1 MRLVRHACALALAGS
16 LSLAAC
22 SPGPPPTGVTVAS
35 LDPAGGGAR
44 TGLRTGDVLLSWQRR
59 TEEPVAAEAEGALHS
74 CADLS
79 AVENG
84 EAPRGT
90 VTFQVERLGRA
101 FSLEMDPGGLQVE
114 VLPRR
119 KRAGE
124 GCEAFARAR
133 RLSRIPRWP
142 EARAAYAK
150 AAAAARAR
158 GRLLFAA
165 TALRGQGEAAL
176 RAQDFPGAEA
186 AYAEALRLCR
196 QAAPDSL
203 DEALVWH
210 ALGNLEQTRGAVAPS
225 EAALHNALRI
235 RQRLAPGSLEVAA
248 SLDVLG
254 IDAWRRGDLT
264 GAKELYGQSLA
275 VSRKRSAGS
284 LDEGKALNNLGI
296 LLRATG
302 DDAGAESS
310 FTQAAQILQR
320 VAPRSN
326 DLASTAVNLA
336 AVASDRGDFA
346 NSEEHQRIALA
357 RFEKIAPE
365 GLEVAGVL
373 NNLGTIARERYE
385 LTEAD
390 AFFRHSLAIQHRL
403 APGSEVEATS
413 LSNLGW
419 TAQERG
425 HLDEAERFGREAL
438 AIRARQSPGGP
449 SVALSDSILG
459 SIALKRGDLRGAR
472 ALGEKALALQHKLA
486 PGSLYEGEYLE
497 FLADV
502 AFQRND
508 LPGAESLVRQGLVI
522 HRRLA
527 PRSVLEGEALDLL
540 GKVLEHQGRLREA
553 EAVYEEAA
561 GAIEAQIG
569 HLGGSD
575 EARSSFQAKF
585 LKVYQHLMALQV
597 ARGAT
602 ATALHTLERSRA
614 RSLLELLAQRDLAAG
629 DAPTILLD
637 QLRQIDRQYEDA
649 QEALARLDPRR
660 TAELEALTA
669 TLARLRG
676 ERATLSSRIARA
688 SPHYAA
694 LRAPQPLE
702 LAGIRAVLDPGTV
715 WLSYSIGEKET
726 YLFVVV
732 PAGVPGPG
740 VEVHTLPV
748 GSAELVRQV
757 SAFRSLILRGRDH
770 PEIEPAL
777 LTAGRH
783 LYDLLVAPAAAT
795 IAGTQRILLSPDGP
809 LHILPF
815 AALILPGKTR
825 PGDPPAYLG
834 PAYLG
839 KDKPLHSVLSA
850 TLYAEIRR
858 GRRAPT
864 SPGHAAEGPLVA
876 FADPRIVPSEPNVN
890 GEDDPAEPPA
900 RRYRH
905 GLAPLPGARAEVR
918 ALSALWGKDAYVYV
932 GAEASERR
940 FRHLPVH
947 PRYLHFASHAL
958 LDRHFPLDSALAL
971 ATPKS
976 PDSEDNGLLQA
987 WEIFEMPRLDAD
999 LVTLSACETGLGSD
1013 AGGEGLIGLTRA
1025 FQFAGARSVLASLWA
1040 VNDSTTA
1047 ALMERFYTLL
1057 RAGWPKDIALQ
1068 EAQRALLQDNLGA
1081 AHPIH
1086 WAAFT
1091 LSGDWM

>member
-1 MRLVRHACALALAGS
+1 MRLVCHASALALAGC

-22 SPGPPPTGVTVAS
+22 SPGPGPLPAGVTVAS

-44 TGLRTGDVLLSWQRR
+44 AGLRTGDVLLSWQRR
-59 TEEPVAAEAEGALHS
+59 TEVPVAGTAEGELRS

-90 VTFQVERLGRA
+90 VTFQVERQGRT
-101 FSLEMDPGGLQVE
+101 FSLEMDPDGLQVE
-114 VLPRR
+114 VLPRQR
-119 KRAGE
+119 GAGE
-124 GCEAFARAR
+124 GCETFARAR

-150 AAAAARAR
+150 AAAAARSR

-165 TALRGQGEAAL
+165 TALRGQAEAAL
-176 RAQDFPGAEA
+176 RVQDFPGAEA

-196 QAAPDSL
+196 TAAPESL

-210 ALGNLEQTRGAVAPS
+210 ALGNLEQTRGAVARS
-225 EAALHNALRI
+225 EAALDNALRI
-235 RQRLAPGSLEVAA
+235 RQHLAPGSLEVAA
-248 SLDVLG
+248 TLDVLG
-254 IDAWRRGDLT
+254 IDAWRRGDLE
-264 GAKELYGQSLA
+264 GAKRLYGQSLA

-284 LDEGKALNNLGI
+284 LDEGKALNNLGL
-296 LLRATG
+296 LLRETG
-302 DDAGAESS
+302 DDDGAERS

-320 VAPRSN
+320 VAPGSIE
-326 DLASTAVNLA
+326 LARTAVNLA
-336 AVASDRGDFA
+336 ILASDRGDFA
-346 NSEEHQRIALA
+346 TSEEHQRTALA

-365 GLEVAGVL
+365 GLEVAGIL

-390 AFFRHSLAIQHRL
+390 ALFRHSLAIQHRL

-413 LSNLGW
+413 LSNLCW
-419 TAQERG
+419 TAQARG

-438 AIRARQSPGGP
+438 AIRSRQSPGGP
-449 SVALSDSILG
+449 SVALSESILG
-459 SIALKRGDLRGAR
+459 SIALQRGDLRRAR
-472 ALGEKALALQHKLA
+472 ALGEKALHLQHKLA
-486 PGSLYEGEYLE
+486 PGSDYEGEYLE
-497 FLADV
+497 LLADV
-502 AFQRND
+502 ALKGRD
-508 LPGAESLVRQGLVI
+508 LPRAETLVRQALVI
-522 HRRLA
+522 HRRIA

-540 GKVLEHQGRLREA
+540 GRVLERQGRTREA

-569 HLGGSD
+569 RLGGSD
-575 EARSSFQAKF
+575 EARSSFQANF

-614 RSLLELLAQRDLAAG
+614 RSLLALLAQRDLAAG
-629 DAPTILLD
+629 DAPTALLD
-637 QLRQIDRQYEDA
+637 RQRQIDRHYEDA

-676 ERATLSSRIARA
+676 ERATLAARIARA

-694 LRAPQPLE
+694 LRSPQPLE

-715 WLSYSIGEKET
+715 WLSYSIGDQET
-726 YLFVVV
+726 CLFVVV

-740 VEVHTLPV
+740 VEVHRLPV
-748 GSAELVRQV
+748 GSAELARQV
-757 SAFRSLILRGRDH
+757 SAFRSLILRGREH
-770 PEIEPAL
+770 PEVEPAL

-795 IAGTQRILLSPDGP
+795 LAGAQRVLLSPDGP

-815 AALILPGKTR
+815 AALILPGAGG

-834 PAYLG
+834 R
-839 KDKPLHSVLSA
+839 DKPLHSILSA

-858 GRRAPT
+858 GRRAPA
-864 SPGHAAEGPLVA
+864 SRGQAAEGPLVA
-876 FADPRIVPSEPNVN
+876 FADPRIVPSEP
-890 GEDDPAEPPA
+890 GIEDDPAEPPA
-900 RRYRH
+900 RRYRR
-905 GLAPLPGARAEVR
+905 GLTPLPGARAEVR

-940 FRHLPVH
+940 FRHLPVR

-958 LDRHFPLDSALAL
+958 LDRRFPLDSALAL

-987 WEIFEMPRLDAD
+987 WEIFERPRLDAD

-1040 VNDSTTA
+1040 VNDDTTA
-1047 ALMERFYTLL
+1047 LLMERFYTLL
-1057 RAGWPKDIALQ
+1057 RAGRPKDVALQ
-1068 EAQRALLQDNLGA
+1068 EAQRSLIQGNRGTS
-1081 AHPIH
+1081 HPLH

>member
-1 MRLVRHACALALAGS
+1 MRLVCHACALALAGS
-16 LSLAAC
+16 LALAAC
-22 SPGPPPTGVTVAS
+22 SPGPGPRPAGVTVAS

-44 TGLRTGDVLLSWQRR
+44 AGLRTGDVLLSWQR
-59 TEEPVAAEAEGALHS
+59 TEVPAAEAEGTLRS

-90 VTFQVERLGRA
+90 VTFQVERQGRT
-101 FSLEMDPGGLQVE
+101 FPLEMDPDGLQVE
-114 VLPRR
+114 VVPRR
-119 KRAGE
+119 RIAGGAGE

-150 AAAAARAR
+150 AAAAARGQ

-165 TALRGQGEAAL
+165 TALRGEGEAAL
-176 RAQDFPGAEA
+176 RTQDFPGAEA
-186 AYAEALRLCR
+186 IYAQALDLCR
-196 QAAPDSL
+196 TAAPDSL

-210 ALGNLEQTRGAVAPS
+210 ALGNLEQMRGAIARS

-235 RQRLAPGSLEVAA
+235 RQHLAPGSLEVAA
-248 SLDVLG
+248 TLDVLG
-254 IDAWRRGDLT
+254 IDAWRRGDLA
-264 GAKELYGQSLA
+264 GAKQLYIQSLA

-284 LDEGKALNNLGI
+284 LDEGKALNNLGL
-296 LLRATG
+296 LLRETG
-302 DDAGAESS
+302 DDDGAGQS

-320 VAPRSN
+320 VAPGSR

-336 AVASDRGDFA
+336 AVASDHGDFA
-346 NSEEHQRIALA
+346 TSEEHQRTALA

-365 GLEVAGVL
+365 GLEVAGIL

-413 LSNLGW
+413 LSNLCW

-425 HLDEAERFGREAL
+425 QLDEAERFGREAL
-438 AIRARQSPGGP
+438 AIRSRQSPGGP
-449 SVALSDSILG
+449 SVALSDSMLG
-459 SIALKRGDLRGAR
+459 SIALKRGDLRSAK

-497 FLADV
+497 LLAEV

-508 LPGAESLVRQGLVI
+508 LASAESLVRQGLVI
-522 HRRLA
+522 HQRLA

-540 GKVLEHQGRLREA
+540 GRVLERQGRLPA
-553 EAVYEEAA
+553 ADAVYEEAA

-569 HLGGSD
+569 RLGGSD

-629 DAPTILLD
+629 DAPTALLD
-637 QLRQIDRQYEDA
+637 QQRQIDRHYEDA
-649 QEALARLDPRR
+649 QDALSRLDPRR
-660 TAELEALTA
+660 TAELESLTA
-669 TLARLRG
+669 TLVRLRG
-676 ERATLSSRIARA
+676 ERATLSGRIARA

-694 LRAPQPLE
+694 LRSPQPLE
-702 LAGIRAVLDPGTV
+702 LAEIRAVLDPGTV
-715 WLSYSIGEKET
+715 WLSYSIGDTET

-740 VEVHTLPV
+740 VEVHTLPA
-748 GSAELVRQV
+748 GLAEITAQV
-757 SAFRSLILRGRDH
+757 SAFRGLILRGRDH
-770 PEIEPAL
+770 PEAEPAL
-777 LTAGRH
+777 LAAGRH
-783 LYDLLVAPAAAT
+783 LYDLLVAPAAAA
-795 IAGTQRILLSPDGP
+795 IGGAQRILLSPDGP

-815 AALILPGKTR
+815 AALILPGTAR
-825 PGDPPAYLG
+825 PGEAPAYWG
-834 PAYLG
+834 TE
-839 KDKPLHSVLSA
+839 KPLHSILSA

-858 GRRAPT
+858 GRHTPA
-864 SPGHAAEGPLVA
+864 SPGHAAGGPLVA
-876 FADPRIVPSEPNVN
+876 FADPRIVPSEPNIQ
-890 GEDDPAEPPA
+890 DDPAEPPA

-905 GLAPLPGARAEVR
+905 GLTPLPGARAEVR

-940 FRHLPVH
+940 FRHLPVR

-958 LDRHFPLDSALAL
+958 LDRHSPLDSALAL

-987 WEIFEMPRLDAD
+987 WEIFERPRLDAD

-1025 FQFAGARSVLASLWA
+1025 FQFAGARSILASLWA
-1040 VNDSTTA
+1040 VNDDTTA

-1057 RAGWPKDIALQ
+1057 RAGRPKDLALQ
-1068 EAQRALLQDNLGA
+1068 EAQRALIQGGRGA
-1081 AHPIH
+1081 SHPLH